1 MKKKIL
7 VISVGRSDYDR
18 YLPIIDGLQKS
29 KKINLSLFLTTA
41 HYNKKLGYTANFVSK
56 KFKIIKNNKKT
67 NFKDEMNIDFSE
79 DLKFLSSKIKNSKP
93 DIMIVLGDRYEMLVG
108 PIAAAPYNIPVIH
121 FYGGAVTEGA
131 IDELV
136 RHAITKMSHLHF
148 VILEDYRKRLIQMGE
163 EAWRVKNI
171 GMHQLQFI
179 KSQKKKKISELS
191 KKFKFN
197 FSKPYVL
204 MTFHPVTIELSKL
217 NSQLSA
223 LAKAIKLSGYNC
235 IITYPNADPQYKK
248 IINFLQ
254 KIFDNKEK
262 YKVIKNL
269 GIDYY
274 SSVLE
279 NSKFIIGNSSSGIV
293 EAATF
298 KKPAINVGSRQKG
311 KFMTPNVINAKNDKN
326 EILKKIRV
334 ASSDKFRKKIKNI
347 KNPYES
353 KININTLI
361 KIILNIK
368 INDKLIRKK
377 FVDKS

>member
-179 KSQKKKKISELS
+179 KSQKKKKFQS
-191 KKFKFN
+191 
-197 FSKPYVL
+197 
-204 MTFHPVTIELSKL
+204 
-217 NSQLSA
+217 
-223 LAKAIKLSGYNC
+223 
-235 IITYPNADPQYKK
+235 
-248 IINFLQ
+248 FL
-254 KIFDNKEK
+254 
-262 YKVIKNL
+262 KNL
-269 GIDYY
+269 
-274 SSVLE
+274 
-279 NSKFIIGNSSSGIV
+279 N
-293 EAATF
+293 
-298 KKPAINVGSRQKG
+298 
-311 KFMTPNVINAKNDKN
+311 
-326 EILKKIRV
+326 
-334 ASSDKFRKKIKNI
+334 
-347 KNPYES
+347 
-353 KININTLI
+353 LI
-361 KIILNIK
+361 FQNHM
-368 INDKLIRKK
+368 
-377 FVDKS
+377 F

>member
-29 KKINLSLFLTTA
+29 KKINLSLFLTSA
-41 HYNKKLGYTANFVSK
+41 HYNKKLGYTANFINK
-56 KFKIIKNNKKT
+56 KFKIIKNNKRT
-67 NFKDEMNIDFSE
+67 NFKDEMNTDFSE
-79 DLKFLSSKIKNSKP
+79 DLKFLSSKIKKNKP

-108 PIAAAPYNIPVIH
+108 PIAAAPYNIPVVH

-179 KSQKKKKISELS
+179 KSQKKKGISELS

-197 FSKPYVL
+197 FSKPYIL

-217 NSQLSA
+217 NNQLSA
-223 LAKAIKLSGYNC
+223 LAKAIKFSGYNC

-269 GIDYY
+269 GIEYY

-298 KKPAINVGSRQKG
+298 KKPAINIGSRQEG
-311 KFMTPNVINAKNDKN
+311 KFMPPNVINAKNDKN

-334 ASSDKFRKKIKNI
+334 ASSDKFKKKIKNI

-353 KININTLI
+353 KINISTLI

-377 FVDKS
+377 FVNKF

>member
-1 MKKKIL
+1 
-7 VISVGRSDYDR
+7 
-18 YLPIIDGLQKS
+18 
-29 KKINLSLFLTTA
+29 
-41 HYNKKLGYTANFVSK
+41 
-56 KFKIIKNNKKT
+56 
-67 NFKDEMNIDFSE
+67 
-79 DLKFLSSKIKNSKP
+79 
-93 DIMIVLGDRYEMLVG
+93 
-108 PIAAAPYNIPVIH
+108 
-121 FYGGAVTEGA
+121 
-131 IDELV
+131 
-136 RHAITKMSHLHF
+136 
-148 VILEDYRKRLIQMGE
+148 
-163 EAWRVKNI
+163 
-171 GMHQLQFI
+171 
-179 KSQKKKKISELS
+179 
-191 KKFKFN
+191 
-197 FSKPYVL
+197 

-217 NSQLSA
+217 NNQLSA
-223 LAKAIKLSGYNC
+223 LAKAIKFSGYNC

-248 IINFLQ
+248 IINFLK

-269 GIDYY
+269 GIEYY

-298 KKPAINVGSRQKG
+298 KKPAINIGSRQKG
-311 KFMTPNVINAKNDKN
+311 KFMPPNVINAKKNKN

>member
-1 MKKKIL
+1 
-7 VISVGRSDYDR
+7 
-18 YLPIIDGLQKS
+18 
-29 KKINLSLFLTTA
+29 
-41 HYNKKLGYTANFVSK
+41 
-56 KFKIIKNNKKT
+56 
-67 NFKDEMNIDFSE
+67 
-79 DLKFLSSKIKNSKP
+79 
-93 DIMIVLGDRYEMLVG
+93 MIVLGDRYEMLVG

-262 YKVIKNL
+262 YK
-269 GIDYY
+269 D
-274 SSVLE
+274 
-279 NSKFIIGNSSSGIV
+279 
-293 EAATF
+293 
-298 KKPAINVGSRQKG
+298 
-311 KFMTPNVINAKNDKN
+311 
-326 EILKKIRV
+326 
-334 ASSDKFRKKIKNI
+334 
-347 KNPYES
+347 
-353 KININTLI
+353 
-361 KIILNIK
+361 
-368 INDKLIRKK
+368 
-377 FVDKS
+377 

>member
-41 HYNKKLGYTANFVSK
+41 HYNKKLGYTANFFSK
-56 KFKIIKNNKKT
+56 KFKIIKNNNRT

-79 DLKFLSSKIKNSKP
+79 DLKFLSSKIKKNKP

-235 IITYPNADPQYKK
+235 IVTYPNADPQYKK

-353 KININTLI
+353 KINISTLI

>member
-353 KININTLI
+353 KINISTLI